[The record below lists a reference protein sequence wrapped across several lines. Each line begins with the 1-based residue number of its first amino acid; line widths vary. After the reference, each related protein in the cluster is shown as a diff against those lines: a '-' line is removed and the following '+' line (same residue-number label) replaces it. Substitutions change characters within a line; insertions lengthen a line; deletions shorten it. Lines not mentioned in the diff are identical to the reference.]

1 MILLSQESVTWTAIA
16 RLRGDAGHDHKTVM
30 TAYQRA
36 LSLAKMAENEK
47 QEFLVYQQICS
58 YCDNHGYHDSAK
70 HTRREMEKLRHI
82 ETSLNT
88 DSSSDDDDTSD
99 VSLSSSEEG
108 LFLLSCIIL
117 CNSISLTYLF
127 SI

>member
-1 MILLSQESVTWTAIA
+1 MTWTAIA
-16 RLRGDAGHDHKTVM
+16 RLRSDEGQDHKAVM

-47 QEFLVYQQICS
+47 QEFLVYQQICV

-70 HTRREMEKLRHI
+70 HARREMEKLRHI
-82 ETSLNT
+82 EESLNT
-88 DSSSDDDDTSD
+88 ESSSDEDDTSD

-108 LFLLSCIIL
+108 L
-117 CNSISLTYLF
+117 
-127 SI
+127 

>member
-1 MILLSQESVTWTAIA
+1 MCHRNQIILSQESVTWTAIA
-16 RLRGDAGHDHKTVM
+16 RLRSDAGHDHKTVM

-70 HTRREMEKLRHI
+70 HTRREMEKLRHVEASI
-82 ETSLNT
+82 NT
-88 DSSSDDDDTSD
+88 DSDSDSDTSD

-108 LFLLSCIIL
+108 LQSLI
-117 CNSISLTYLF
+117 CNSSLFESLQ
-127 SI
+127 